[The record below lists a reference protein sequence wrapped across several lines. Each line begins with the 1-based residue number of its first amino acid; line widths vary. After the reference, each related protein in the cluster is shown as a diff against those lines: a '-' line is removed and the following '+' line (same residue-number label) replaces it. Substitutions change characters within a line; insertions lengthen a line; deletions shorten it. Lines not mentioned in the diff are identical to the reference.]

1 MQHCHR
7 EAEFDKF
14 MKWRANSPAE
24 LAADSSLRNMSYSN
38 RVLKFWAAQGSTIYP
53 ALASVA
59 RTFLVTNAT
68 EASCERVFSLA
79 KNIIGMH
86 RHNLDASMLDM
97 LVHIKANMT
106 KLLVEDPDD
115 PKYGEVDI
123 AQKKRLE
130 EYVRHRDD
138 QIRKD
143 PSTLTV
149 IPENTTFWMDA

>member
-1 MQHCHR
+1 M
-7 EAEFDKF
+7 
-14 MKWRANSPAE
+14 
-24 LAADSSLRNMSYSN
+24 
-38 RVLKFWAAQGSTIYP
+38 
-53 ALASVA
+53 A

-86 RHNLDASMLDM
+86 RHNLDASTLDM

-106 KLLVEDPDD
+106 KLLVEYPDD

-138 QIRKD
+138 QICKD